1 MIFKAAPPGIACGA
15 SFLSCGTGGA
25 NWCRQFCLSGRLVGV
40 YLNLLLSGELEQY
53 NGETSIMQIAKFIV
67 IGENIHCTRVLK
79 RDGNLVDA
87 AARVIRYTD
96 DGQQKT
102 LPIPAILLKSAD
114 WENGKIKHCAAAIWQ
129 GLYGQGPAQAA
140 GRDYLRVMAAKQEKA
155 GASFLDV
162 NVDEFSMDLN
172 ERIKALQW
180 TAALVQEASR
190 LPLSIDSSNSDIM
203 RAGLKACDP
212 SRGRPLVNSISLER
226 IGILDAVAEYKPA
239 VVASAAG
246 ENGLPATTNE
256 RLANLGR
263 LIPQLTA
270 KGILMDWIH
279 VDPLVYTI
287 STEASNGAMFLAAV
301 QAIRKKYG
309 SAIHIIGGLSNVSFG
324 MPARKLINQVF
335 AYLAVEAGG
344 DGGIV
349 DPLQIN
355 AKSLQGLDPTTEPFR
370 LAKAL
375 LLGTDEFGMN
385 FIAAHREGKLG

>member
-1 MIFKAAPPGIACGA
+1 
-15 SFLSCGTGGA
+15 
-25 NWCRQFCLSGRLVGV
+25 
-40 YLNLLLSGELEQY
+40 
-53 NGETSIMQIAKFIV
+53 MQIKTFIV

-87 AARVIRYTD
+87 ATRVIRYD
-96 DGQQKT
+96 DNGKKKT
-102 LPIPAILLKSAD
+102 LPIPEILLKSAD
-114 WENGKIKHCAAAIWQ
+114 WENGKIKHCVAAIWQ

-140 GRDYLRVMAAKQEKA
+140 GCDYLRVMAAKQEQA

-162 NVDEFSMDLN
+162 NVDEFSMDLA
-172 ERIKALQW
+172 ERIKAVQW
-180 TAALVQEASR
+180 TATLVQGASR

-203 RAGLKACDP
+203 RAGLKACEKN
-212 SRGRPLVNSISLER
+212 RGRPMVNSISLER
-226 IGILDAVAEYKPA
+226 IGLLDAVAEYKPA

-246 ENGLPATTNE
+246 EKGLPATTQE
-256 RLANLGR
+256 RLDNLGR
-263 LIPQLTA
+263 LIPQLVA
-270 KGILMDWIH
+270 KGIQMDWIH

-287 STEASNGAMFLAAV
+287 STEANNGKMFLDAV

-309 SAIHIIGGLSNVSFG
+309 PGIHIIGGLSNVSFG

-355 AKSLQGLDPTTEPFR
+355 AKILQGLDTKAEPFQ
-370 LAKAL
+370 LAKGL

-385 FIAAHREGKLG
+385 FIAAHRAGKLG

>member
-1 MIFKAAPPGIACGA
+1 
-15 SFLSCGTGGA
+15 
-25 NWCRQFCLSGRLVGV
+25 
-40 YLNLLLSGELEQY
+40 
-53 NGETSIMQIAKFIV
+53 MQIKTFIV

-87 AARVIRYTD
+87 AAHVIRYD
-96 DGQQKT
+96 DAGKKKT
-102 LPIPAILLKSAD
+102 LPIPEILLKSAD
-114 WENGKIKHCAAAIWQ
+114 WENGKIKHCVAAIWQ
-129 GLYGQGPAQAA
+129 GLYGQGPAQEA

-162 NVDEFSMDLN
+162 NVDEFSMDLP
-172 ERIKALQW
+172 ERIKAMQW
-180 TAALVQEASR
+180 TAALVQGASR

-203 RAGLKACDP
+203 RAGLKACEQA
-212 SRGRPLVNSISLER
+212 RGRPMVNSISLER
-226 IGILDAVAEYKPA
+226 IGLLGAVAEYQPA

-246 ENGLPATTNE
+246 EKGLPANTEE
-256 RLANLGR
+256 RLDNLGR

-270 KGILMDWIH
+270 KGIQMDWIH

-287 STEASNGAMFLAAV
+287 STEANNGKMFLDAV
-301 QAIRKKYG
+301 QAIRAKYG
-309 SAIHIIGGLSNVSFG
+309 PAVHIIGGLSNVSFG

-355 AKSLQGLDPTTEPFR
+355 AKILQGLDTKAEPFQ

-375 LLGTDEFGMN
+375 LLGTDDFGMN
-385 FIAAHREGKLG
+385 FIAAHRAGKLG

>member
-1 MIFKAAPPGIACGA
+1 
-15 SFLSCGTGGA
+15 
-25 NWCRQFCLSGRLVGV
+25 
-40 YLNLLLSGELEQY
+40 
-53 NGETSIMQIAKFIV
+53 MQLPKFIV

-79 RDGNLVDA
+79 RDGHLVDA
-87 AARVIRYTD
+87 ATRTIRYD
-96 DGQQKT
+96 DGGQKKT
-102 LPIPAILLKSAD
+102 LPIPESMLNSAD
-114 WENGKIKHCAAAIWQ
+114 WTNGKIKHCAAAIWQ
-129 GLYGQGPAQAA
+129 GLYGRGPAQAS

-155 GASFLDV
+155 GAAFLDV
-162 NVDEFSMDLN
+162 NVDEFSLDLP
-172 ERIKALQW
+172 ERIKAMQW
-180 TAALVQEASR
+180 TATVVQEAAR
-190 LPLSIDSSNSDIM
+190 RPLSIDSSNSEIM

-226 IGILDAVAEYKPA
+226 IGLLDAVAEYKPA

-246 ENGLPATTNE
+246 EKGLPATTDE
-256 RLANLGR
+256 RLHNLDR

-270 KGILMDWIH
+270 KGIQTDWIH

-287 STEASNGAMFLAAV
+287 STEASNGKMFLDAV
-301 QAIRKKYG
+301 QAIRAKYG

-335 AYLAVEAGG
+335 AYLAVAAGG

-355 AKSLQGLDPTTEPFR
+355 AKILQGLDTTTEPFQ

-385 FIAAHREGKLG
+385 FITAHRDGKLG

>member
-1 MIFKAAPPGIACGA
+1 
-15 SFLSCGTGGA
+15 
-25 NWCRQFCLSGRLVGV
+25 
-40 YLNLLLSGELEQY
+40 
-53 NGETSIMQIAKFIV
+53 MQIKTFIV

-87 AARVIRYTD
+87 AAHVIRYD
-96 DGQQKT
+96 DAGKKKT
-102 LPIPAILLKSAD
+102 LPIPEILLKSAD
-114 WENGKIKHCAAAIWQ
+114 WENGKIKHCVAAIWQ
-129 GLYGQGPAQAA
+129 GLYGQGPAQEA

-162 NVDEFSMDLN
+162 NVDEFSMDLP
-172 ERIKALQW
+172 ERIKAMQW
-180 TAALVQEASR
+180 TAALVQGASR

-203 RAGLKACDP
+203 RAGLKACEQA
-212 SRGRPLVNSISLER
+212 RGRPMVNSISLER
-226 IGILDAVAEYKPA
+226 IGLLGAVAEYQPA

-246 ENGLPATTNE
+246 ENGLPANTEE
-256 RLANLGR
+256 RLDNLGR

-270 KGILMDWIH
+270 KGIQMDWIH

-287 STEASNGAMFLAAV
+287 STEANNGKMFLDAV
-301 QAIRKKYG
+301 QAIRAKYG
-309 SAIHIIGGLSNVSFG
+309 PAVHIIGGLSNVSFG

-355 AKSLQGLDPTTEPFR
+355 AKILQGLDTKAEPFQ

-375 LLGTDEFGMN
+375 LLGTDDFGMN
-385 FIAAHREGKLG
+385 FIAAHRAGKLG

>member
-1 MIFKAAPPGIACGA
+1 
-15 SFLSCGTGGA
+15 
-25 NWCRQFCLSGRLVGV
+25 
-40 YLNLLLSGELEQY
+40 
-53 NGETSIMQIAKFIV
+53 MQIKTFIV

-87 AARVIRYTD
+87 AAHVIRYD
-96 DGQQKT
+96 DGGKKKT
-102 LPIPAILLKSAD
+102 LPIPEILLKSAD
-114 WENGKIKHCAAAIWQ
+114 WENGKIKHCVAAIWQ
-129 GLYGQGPAQAA
+129 GLYGQGPAQEA
-140 GRDYLRVMAAKQEKA
+140 GRDYLRVMAAKQEQA

-162 NVDEFSMDLN
+162 NVDEFSMDLP
-172 ERIKALQW
+172 ERIKAVQW
-180 TAALVQEASR
+180 TAALVQGASR

-203 RAGLKACDP
+203 RAGLKACEQA
-212 SRGRPLVNSISLER
+212 RGRPMVNSISLER
-226 IGILDAVAEYKPA
+226 IGLLDAVAEYKPA

-246 ENGLPATTNE
+246 EKGLPATTEE

-270 KGILMDWIH
+270 KGIQMDWIH

-287 STEASNGAMFLAAV
+287 STDPNNGKMFLAAV
-301 QAIRKKYG
+301 QAIRAKYG
-309 SAIHIIGGLSNVSFG
+309 PAVHIIGGLSNVSFG
-324 MPARKLINQVF
+324 MPTRKLINQVF

-355 AKSLQGLDPTTEPFR
+355 AKILQGLDTKSEPFQ

-385 FIAAHREGKLG
+385 FIAAHRAGKLG

>member
-1 MIFKAAPPGIACGA
+1 
-15 SFLSCGTGGA
+15 
-25 NWCRQFCLSGRLVGV
+25 
-40 YLNLLLSGELEQY
+40 
-53 NGETSIMQIAKFIV
+53 MQIKTFIV

-87 AARVIRYTD
+87 AARVIRYD
-96 DGQQKT
+96 DGGKKKT
-102 LPIPAILLKSAD
+102 LPIPEILLKSAD
-114 WENGKIKHCAAAIWQ
+114 WENGKIKHCVAAIWQ
-129 GLYGQGPAQAA
+129 GLYGQGPAQEA
-140 GRDYLRVMAAKQEKA
+140 GCDYLRVMAAKQEKA

-162 NVDEFSMDLN
+162 NVDEFSMDLP
-172 ERIKALQW
+172 ERIKAVQW
-180 TAALVQEASR
+180 TAALVQGASR

-203 RAGLKACDP
+203 RAGLKACEKA
-212 SRGRPLVNSISLER
+212 RGRPMVNSISLER
-226 IGILDAVAEYKPA
+226 IGLLGAVAEYKPA

-246 ENGLPATTNE
+246 EKGLPANTEE
-256 RLANLGR
+256 RLDNLGR

-270 KGILMDWIH
+270 KGIQMDWIH

-287 STEASNGAMFLAAV
+287 STEANNGKMFLAAV
-301 QAIRKKYG
+301 QAIRAKYG
-309 SAIHIIGGLSNVSFG
+309 PAVHIIGGLSNVSFG

-355 AKSLQGLDPTTEPFR
+355 AKILQGLDANAEPFQ

-375 LLGTDEFGMN
+375 LLGTDDFGMN
-385 FIAAHREGKLG
+385 FIAAHRAGKLG

>member
-1 MIFKAAPPGIACGA
+1 
-15 SFLSCGTGGA
+15 
-25 NWCRQFCLSGRLVGV
+25 
-40 YLNLLLSGELEQY
+40 
-53 NGETSIMQIAKFIV
+53 MQIKTFIV

-87 AARVIRYTD
+87 AARVIRYD
-96 DGQQKT
+96 DGGKKKT
-102 LPIPAILLKSAD
+102 LPIPEILLKSAD

-129 GLYGQGPAQAA
+129 GLYGQGPAQEA
-140 GRDYLRVMAAKQEKA
+140 GRDYLRVMAAKQEQA

-162 NVDEFSMDLN
+162 NVDEFSMDLP
-172 ERIKALQW
+172 ERIKAMQW
-180 TAALVQEASR
+180 TAALVQGASR

-203 RAGLKACDP
+203 RAGLKACEQV
-212 SRGRPLVNSISLER
+212 RGRPMVNSISLER
-226 IGILDAVAEYKPA
+226 IGLLGAVAEYKPA

-246 ENGLPATTNE
+246 EKGLPATTEE
-256 RLANLGR
+256 RLDNLGR

-270 KGILMDWIH
+270 KGIRMDWIH

-287 STEASNGAMFLAAV
+287 STDPNNGKMFLAAV
-301 QAIRKKYG
+301 RAIREKYG
-309 SAIHIIGGLSNVSFG
+309 PAIHIIGGLSNVSFG

-335 AYLAVEAGG
+335 AYLSVEAGG

-355 AKSLQGLDPTTEPFR
+355 AKILQGLDTKAEPFQ

-375 LLGTDEFGMN
+375 LLGTDEFGMD
-385 FIAAHREGKLG
+385 FIAAHRDGRLG

>member
-1 MIFKAAPPGIACGA
+1 
-15 SFLSCGTGGA
+15 
-25 NWCRQFCLSGRLVGV
+25 
-40 YLNLLLSGELEQY
+40 
-53 NGETSIMQIAKFIV
+53 MQIKTFIV

-87 AARVIRYTD
+87 ATHVIRYD
-96 DGQQKT
+96 DGGKKKT
-102 LPIPAILLKSAD
+102 LPIPEILLKSAD
-114 WENGKIKHCAAAIWQ
+114 WENGKIKHCVAAIWQ
-129 GLYGQGPAQAA
+129 GLYGQGPAQEA
-140 GRDYLRVMAAKQEKA
+140 GRDYLRGMAAKQEQA
-155 GASFLDV
+155 GAAFLDV
-162 NVDEFSMDLN
+162 NVDEFSMDLP
-172 ERIKALQW
+172 ERIKAMQW
-180 TAALVQEASR
+180 TAALVQGAAR

-203 RAGLKACDP
+203 RAGLKACEKA
-212 SRGRPLVNSISLER
+212 RGRPMVNSISLER
-226 IGILDAVAEYKPA
+226 IGLLSAVAEYKPA

-246 ENGLPATTNE
+246 EKGLPGTTQE
-256 RLANLGR
+256 RLDNLGR

-270 KGILMDWIH
+270 KGIQMDWIH

-287 STEASNGAMFLAAV
+287 STDPNNGKMFLAAI
-301 QAIRKKYG
+301 QAIRAKYG
-309 SAIHIIGGLSNVSFG
+309 PAVHIIGGLSNVSFG

-355 AKSLQGLDPTTEPFR
+355 AKILQGLDTKAASFQ

-375 LLGTDEFGMN
+375 LLGTDDFGMN